1 MNLVVDDG
9 ESLGLM
15 IRGGREFS
23 LGIYITGIDAFSVA
37 EQAELKVGIAMIVD
51 WNSTP
56 KPNKVSF
63 FKLKLFIHFGLT
75 HTHRCVLVLYTQYFH
90 EFVKKNRHITL
101 VRFEPR
107 TVSILEQCHTNR
119 PQRLP
124 LAWGSLNPMSNN
136 MFYIYLG
143 QQVGDQILDV
153 NGENFLDINHQEA
166 VNILK
171 SSKLMM
177 MTIKDVGKLPYARTT
192 IDRTQWITGDGVSDL
207 PSQVSRPGSVVNG
220 ETVHN
225 GTNGN
230 MVNGDQHNGFPVS
243 LERGEK

>member
-1 MNLVVDDG
+1 
-9 ESLGLM
+9 
-15 IRGGREFS
+15 
-23 LGIYITGIDAFSVA
+23 
-37 EQAELKVGIAMIVD
+37 
-51 WNSTP
+51 
-56 KPNKVSF
+56 
-63 FKLKLFIHFGLT
+63 
-75 HTHRCVLVLYTQYFH
+75 
-90 EFVKKNRHITL
+90 
-101 VRFEPR
+101 
-107 TVSILEQCHTNR
+107 
-119 PQRLP
+119 
-124 LAWGSLNPMSNN
+124 MSNN

-230 MVNGDQHNGFPVS
+230 VVNGDQHNGFPVS